1 MTLQRYPR
9 ATLRND
15 YIRAAIGV
23 ALCVPLAAVSFGS
36 SFGFWLFVVLTA
48 LFAVFGMRT
57 WLRAQ
62 TEYRLTEAGLLR
74 TNTAFGG
81 HAATG
86 VAWSELSG
94 VTLRFYPLRRDRSD
108 GWMQLTVRAAGGR
121 LSVDSTLENFD
132 AIAEAAL
139 AAGLR
144 NDLPM
149 TQTTMANF
157 RALGLAPEK
166 PVDAG

>member
-1 MTLQRYPR
+1 MTVQRYPR
-9 ATLRND
+9 TTLRND

-23 ALCVPLAAVSFGS
+23 ALCVPLAAVSWGS
-36 SFGFWLFVVLTA
+36 SFGFWLFVALTVL
-48 LFAVFGMRT
+48 FICFGART

-74 TNTAFGG
+74 TNIAFRGKT
-81 HAATG
+81 ATG
-86 VAWSELSG
+86 LAWSELSG
-94 VTLRFYPLRRDRSD
+94 LTLRFYPLRRDRSD
-108 GWMQLTVRAAGGR
+108 GWMQLTVRAAGAR

-157 RALGLAPEK
+157 RALGFSPEK
-166 PVDAG
+166 PADAD

>member
-1 MTLQRYPR
+1 MTMQRYPR
-9 ATLRND
+9 ITLRND
-15 YIRAAIGV
+15 YIRAAVGV
-23 ALCVPLAAVSFGS
+23 ALCVPLAAVSWGS
-36 SFGFWLFVVLTA
+36 SFGFWLFVALTA
-48 LFAVFGMRT
+48 LFICFGART

-74 TNTAFGG
+74 TNIAFGG
-81 HAATG
+81 KTTTG

-94 VTLRFYPLRRDRSD
+94 LTLCFYPLRRDRSD
-108 GWMQLTVRAAGGR
+108 GWMQLTVRAGSAR

-132 AIAEAAL
+132 AVAEAAL

-149 TQTTMANF
+149 SQTTMANF
-157 RALGLAPEK
+157 RALGFSPEK
-166 PVDAG
+166 PADVG

>member
-1 MTLQRYPR
+1 MTVQRYPQ

-23 ALCVPLAAVSFGS
+23 GVCVPLAAVSWGS
-36 SFGFWLFVVLTA
+36 SFGFWMFVALTA
-48 LFAVFGMRT
+48 LFAAFGART
-57 WLRAQ
+57 WLRGR

-74 TNTAFGG
+74 TNAALKGQ
-81 HAATG
+81 AATG
-86 VAWSELSG
+86 IAWSDLSG
-94 VTLRFYPLRRDRSD
+94 LTLRFYPLRRDRSD
-108 GWMQLTVRAAGGR
+108 GWMQLTVRAAGAR
-121 LSVDSTLENFD
+121 LSIDSTLEDFD

-149 TQTTMANF
+149 TQTTLANF
-157 RALGLAPEK
+157 RALGFSPEK
-166 PVDAG
+166 SADAG